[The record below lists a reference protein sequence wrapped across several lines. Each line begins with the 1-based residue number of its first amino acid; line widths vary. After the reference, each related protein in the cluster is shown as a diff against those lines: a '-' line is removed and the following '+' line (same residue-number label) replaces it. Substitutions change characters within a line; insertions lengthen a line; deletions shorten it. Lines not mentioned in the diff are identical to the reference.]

1 MPQDSESF
9 QEKTEDPTPKK
20 EREAREK
27 GQIPRS
33 KEVTTA
39 FVLLA
44 SAWIVKTGLGE
55 TTARM
60 RELFGYMTV
69 AGDTM
74 PQGARGMARW
84 LRSMGFGV
92 LETLA
97 MPLGTLAAVGAVV
110 GALQAQGVVSFEPLK
125 PQASRISPKEN
136 LSQIFSSRSVAN
148 LLKSLLKLV
157 IVSVAVYLA
166 LDGAWT
172 EIMALT
178 QESPRAL
185 LEVAHEY
192 GARVLMY
199 AGIAFLAL
207 AAADYGFQVWK
218 HKQDMKMTKEE
229 VKRERKDTEGDPQ
242 IEQRRESMGRALTRN
257 RMIQSVP
264 DADVVVTNPTHI
276 AAALEYDPD
285 EAEAPIVT
293 AIGARKVAQRI
304 KQIARDAG
312 VPVMENK
319 PLARALWENTEAGT
333 VIPPELYVAVAEVLA
348 FVFRQRG
355 DMPSGA
361 HAGEPGRAASAGGD
375 PAAGTPGD
383 QAAPDGGPPDGATKD
398 SAGSMYGPDG
408 TLSDLD
414 PDVGDL
420 DDPADFYGDG
430 GEAR

>member
-27 GQIPRS
+27 GQIPKS

-39 FVLLA
+39 FVLLTA
-44 SAWIVKTGLGE
+44 AWIVKTGLGD
-55 TTARM
+55 TAGRM

-69 AGDTM
+69 AGDAM
-74 PQGARGMARW
+74 PEGPDGMARW
-84 LRSMGFGV
+84 LRGMGFGV

-97 MPLGTLAAVGAVV
+97 TPLGLLAAVGAVV
-110 GALQAQGVVSFEPLK
+110 GALQAQGVFSFEPLK

-136 LSQIFSSRSVAN
+136 ASQIFSSRSVAN

-157 IVSVAVYLA
+157 IVSVAVYIA

-172 EIMALT
+172 EIMALA

-199 AGIAFLAL
+199 AGIAYLAL
-207 AAADYGFQVWK
+207 AAADYVFQVWK

-229 VKRERKDTEGDPQ
+229 VKRERKDQEGDPQ
-242 IEQRRESMGRALTRN
+242 IEQRRESLGRSLTRN
-257 RMIQSVP
+257 RMIQAVP

-276 AAALEYDPD
+276 AAALEWDPD

-293 AIGARKVAQRI
+293 AIGARKVAERI
-304 KQIARDAG
+304 KAIAQDAG
-312 VPVMENK
+312 VPVVENK
-319 PLARALWENTEAGT
+319 PLARALWSNTEPGT
-333 VIPPELYVAVAEVLA
+333 VIPPELYVAVAEILA
-348 FVFRQRG
+348 FVFRQQG
-355 DMPSGA
+355 DGGAAAGGRPGGGQSGSGVATPDASGA
-361 HAGEPGRAASAGGD
+361 GGAAGPGSAGDATG
-375 PAAGTPGD
+375 AAGAGGTTYR
-383 QAAPDGGPPDGATKD
+383 PDGSVEDVDP
-398 SAGSMYGPDG
+398 
-408 TLSDLD
+408 DLD
-414 PDVGDL
+414 V
-420 DDPADFYGDG
+420 DDPASFYG
-430 GEAR
+430 GEGEDS